1 MSPPPPKP
9 PPKKVV
15 SERTMMID
23 TASIEPRKPAT
34 QARPPVA
41 RPAVAPAPPPPP
53 SPPAPRAWK
62 PFRFTNLEK
71 VSRLQQQLARNLE
84 WMLPGVSA
92 DGQVSEGVR
101 KRLNEMFEEEVA
113 LTTEYVHVVA
123 PKNLRRYVGEPTFLG
138 VLAPQPNKTRGFLE
152 VELGLA
158 HVAIDMLLG
167 GAGEAIS
174 LRPLTDIEE
183 GVMGYV
189 LIETLKA
196 LAPSLDPSLP
206 RLRLEGICRG
216 FEEALQLLGEESHL
230 AVVQLKAVF
239 GTHSG
244 YVRLFIPA
252 SVLATANPPPDSAVR
267 AARRQAQAAAHL
279 GRLSTVKNWLRAE
292 IGQMAISSADL
303 AQLRER
309 DVILVEE
316 LTARPDKGEGGTA
329 RLRVGMGRTGFC
341 DAEIVLEENRFKA
354 KITAITIGEGNPVAA
369 AEPEPPPEAGAEG
382 APPAEEPGGTTEG
395 LSTEG
400 IGVRVGQ
407 TDEAGES
414 TSPGVRSQVDE
425 TLKSQEGAEL
435 LNDIPLQISV
445 ELARVPVSA
454 EDVVSLKVGQV
465 LDLNR
470 MPGEPIDLSVN
481 GKVVARGELVEIE
494 GNLGVRVLSLAG

>member
-1 MSPPPPKP
+1 
-9 PPKKVV
+9 
-15 SERTMMID
+15 MMID
-23 TASIEPRKPAT
+23 TASIERRPP
-34 QARPPVA
+34 PPVA
-41 RPAVAPAPPPPP
+41 PPTGRAPA
-53 SPPAPRAWK
+53 RAWK

-71 VSRLQQQLARNLE
+71 ISRLQQQLASRLE
-84 WMLPGVSA
+84 WMLPGIGA
-92 DGQVSEGVR
+92 DGHVSETVR
-101 KRLNEMFEEEVA
+101 QRLHEMFEEDVS
-113 LTTEYVHVVA
+113 LSTEYVHVVT
-123 PKNLRRYVGEPTFLG
+123 PKNLRRYVGEPTFLA

-152 VELGLA
+152 VEVGLA
-158 HVAIDMLLG
+158 HIAIDMLLG
-167 GAGEAIS
+167 GAGEAVS

-216 FEEALQLLGEESHL
+216 FDEAMQLLGDESHL

-252 SVLATANPPPDSAVR
+252 SVLATANPPPDSAIR
-267 AARRQAQAAAHL
+267 KARRSSLAHANIK
-279 GRLSTVKNWLRAE
+279 RLSTVKNWLRAE

-309 DVILVEE
+309 DVILIEE
-316 LTARPDKGEGGTA
+316 LTARPDKGEGGVA
-329 RLRVGMGRTGFC
+329 KLRVGVGRAGFL
-341 DAEIVLEENRFKA
+341 DAEIILEDNRFKA
-354 KITAITIGEGNPVAA
+354 KVTGFTMGEGGQMLTG
-369 AEPEPPPEAGAEG
+369 EPEANAEAGQEDQ
-382 APPAEEPGGTTEG
+382 PEGGTTEG
-395 LSTEG
+395 LATEG
-400 IGVRVGQ
+400 LGMKVE
-407 TDEAGES
+407 DS
-414 TSPGVRSQVDE
+414 TNPGLDNRGRNQVDDN

-454 EDVVSLKVGQV
+454 EDVVSLKVGLV
-465 LDLNR
+465 IDLNR

-481 GKVVARGELVEIE
+481 GKIVARGELVEIE